1 MRLKGKVA
9 LITGGASGIG
19 ESITRVL
26 AAEGAHILVNYRSS
40 EEKAKRLKEELESEG
55 ATIALFKADVSV
67 FAEAKALVDKTI
79 EIYGRINI
87 LVLNAGITRDGLLM
101 RMDEEAF
108 DDVIATDLKGV
119 WNVSRHAVKPLMKS
133 GYGRIITI
141 ASVAGILGNA
151 GQTNYS
157 AAKAGVIGLTKA
169 LARECASRGVTANA
183 IAPGLIESPMT
194 DGLSDE
200 IKASFQKTIPLNRF
214 GRGEDVA
221 KAVLFLASE
230 DASYVTG
237 TTIAVD
243 GGMTMR

>member
-19 ESITRVL
+19 ASITSIL
-26 AAEGAHILVNYRSS
+26 AAEGAHVLVNYRSS
-40 EEKAKRLKEELESEG
+40 EDQAKLLKAELEAKG
-55 ATIALFKADVSV
+55 ATISLFKADVSV
-67 FAEAKALVDKTI
+67 FAEAKALVEKTI
-79 EIYGRINI
+79 ETYGNLNI
-87 LVLNAGITRDGLLM
+87 VVLNAGITRDGLLM

-108 DDVIATDLKGV
+108 DDVIRTDLKGV
-119 WNVSRHAVKPLMKS
+119 WNVSRHAMKPLLKS

-141 ASVAGILGNA
+141 SSVAGILGNA

-194 DGLSDE
+194 DGLSADV
-200 IKASFQKTIPLNRF
+200 KQAFKKTIPLNRF
-214 GRGEDVA
+214 GRSEDVA
-221 KAVLFLASE
+221 KAVLFLASA
-230 DASYVTG
+230 DAAYITG